1 MPRSMTGYGRA
12 ESEYRGNKLTVEIN
26 TLNSRYLEYQMRTP
40 KSFAALENE
49 IKFALNSIFK
59 RGKIILTITQDQEQ
73 PEDSIVLDE
82 QKAEAYFRI
91 FNLLK
96 DKYSL
101 EFDLTLRDFAA
112 LPDIVKIEK
121 EDEDLEETWKNL
133 QPVILEAARAADTM
147 RAAEGKNLA
156 DDMAERL
163 EGIGKLA
170 GEIGELSSGN
180 VKEYREKLK
189 SRIAEILGDSPV
201 DENRLAAEITLF
213 ADKSDITEEC
223 IRLRSHLEQFELSL
237 KDEGPVGKRL
247 NFILQE
253 LNREANTA
261 GAKSASYPIAH
272 RVILIKEEIERL
284 REQIQ
289 NIE

>member
-1 MPRSMTGYGRA
+1 MPKSMTGYGRA
-12 ESEYRGNKLTVEIN
+12 ETEYRGNRLTVEIN
-26 TLNSRYLEYQMRTP
+26 TLNSKFLEFQMRTP

-49 IKFALNSIFK
+49 IKFALSSIFK
-59 RGKIILTITQDQEQ
+59 RGKIITTITQDQGQ

-82 QKAEAYFRI
+82 EKAEAYFRI

-101 EFDLTLRDFAA
+101 KFDLTLRDFAA
-112 LPDIVKIEK
+112 LPDIVKLEK
-121 EDEDLEETWKNL
+121 GEEDLDETWKNL
-133 QPVILEAARAADTM
+133 QPVILQAAGAADGM
-147 RAAEGKNLA
+147 RSTEGENLA
-156 DDMAERL
+156 RDMVERL
-163 EGIGKLA
+163 KSIEKLA
-170 GEIGELSSGN
+170 GEIEGLSREN
-180 VKEYREKLK
+180 VKEYREKLRA
-189 SRIAEILGDSPV
+189 RIAEIVDDSPV
-201 DENRLAAEITLF
+201 DENRLATEITLY

-223 IRLRSHLEQFELSL
+223 IRLKSHLEQFEKSL
-237 KDEGPVGKRL
+237 GDDGPMGKRL

-261 GAKSASYPIAH
+261 GSKSASYPISH
-272 RVILIKEEIERL
+272 RVISIKEEIERL

>member
-1 MPRSMTGYGRA
+1 MTGYGRA

-40 KSFAALENE
+40 KSLAALENE

-73 PEDSIVLDE
+73 SEDSIVLDE
-82 QKAEAYFRI
+82 QKAEAYFRV

-101 EFDLTLRDFAA
+101 EFDLTLRDFAS
-112 LPDIVKIEK
+112 LPDIVKIDK
-121 EDEDLEETWKNL
+121 ENEDLEETWKNL
-133 QPVILEAARAADTM
+133 EPVVLEAARAADTM
-147 RAAEGKNLA
+147 RTAEGKNLA
-156 DDMAERL
+156 DDMVERL
-163 EGIGKLA
+163 KGIGKLA
-170 GEIGELSSGN
+170 GEIGDQSREN

-189 SRIAEILGDSPV
+189 ARITEILGDSPV
-201 DENRLAAEITLF
+201 DENRLATEITLY

-223 IRLRSHLEQFELSL
+223 IRLKSHLEQFELSL
-237 KDEGPVGKRL
+237 KDEGPVGRRL

-261 GAKSASYPIAH
+261 GAKSASYPISH
-272 RVILIKEEIERL
+272 RVISIKEEIERL